1 MQNFQEEIQKQIEK
15 DPQLKAK
22 QKIILEIVQ
31 KKKDIILDKPIDI
44 NTPVI
49 IDFFNVYCSI
59 IKFNKFKTFS
69 RETFVLC
76 LKLLLKKFKK
86 HKNVIIVAKNI
97 FEVEIDYIHYITI
110 HNTNIKYIIVEDLHL
125 PKGDNRE
132 RDDYVC
138 LFFNKIYNGECVI
151 VTNDKYKN
159 MKQLMDKTK
168 ELQIHSYYHGQY
180 TDTISIDSDY
190 IKEHAYT
197 EEETSVKTVKF
208 KYNSYN

>member
-1 MQNFQEEIQKQIEK
+1 MQNVIELEQ
-15 DPQLKAK
+15 DPKLKAK
-22 QKIILEIVQ
+22 QRTILSIVQ
-31 KKKDIILDKPIDI
+31 KKKDIMLDKPIDI

-49 IDFFNVYCSI
+49 IDFFNIYCSI

-97 FEVEIDYIHYITI
+97 FEVEIEYIHYITM
-110 HNTNIKYIIVEDLHL
+110 HNPNIKYIIVEDLHL

-138 LFFNKIYNGECVI
+138 LLFNKMFNHKCVI
-151 VTNDKYKN
+151 ITNDKYKN

-168 ELQIHSYYHGQY
+168 ELKIHTYHRGHY
-180 TDTISIDSDY
+180 TDSVNIDCDF
-190 IKEHAYT
+190 IKKHSETNET
-197 EEETSVKTVKF
+197 ESKPVDTVTF
-208 KYNSYN
+208 KYTTY